1 MKMTARRA
9 VDPIIATLLLIAISV
24 AAGILVYVYV
34 NSLSGGL
41 TGSGGGQLSEQVSMD
56 SYNFNTLTAP
66 VISMRNTGGASS
78 SLTSVFFDGNAC
90 QTGNAVC
97 TAGPTFTEPATNGC
111 TDTVTLLPVTCA
123 TGQYTRMTL
132 AVVSQTAGTTHTLK
146 VVSATGGTFVMSIVA
161 GRTG

>member
-1 MKMTARRA
+1 MKVAARRA

-41 TGSGGGQLSEQVSMD
+41 TGTGGGQMSEQVSMD

-66 VISMRNTGGASS
+66 VISMRDTGGASS
-78 SLTSVFFDGNAC
+78 TLSSVFFDGNPC
-90 QTGNAVC
+90 QAGNAVC
-97 TAGPTFTEPATNGC
+97 TAAPAFVEPASNGC
-111 TDTVTLLPVTCA
+111 TDTAGALPVTCS
-123 TGQYTRMTL
+123 TGQYTKMTL
-132 AVVSQTAGTTHTLK
+132 TVAAQTAGTTHTLK
-146 VVSATGGTFVMSIVA
+146 VISATGGTFVISIVA

>member
-1 MKMTARRA
+1 MKAAARRA

-111 TDTVTLLPVTCA
+111 TDTAGALPVTCA

-132 AVVSQTAGTTHTLK
+132 TVVSQIAGTTHTLK

>member
-1 MKMTARRA
+1 MKVAARRA

-66 VISMRNTGGASS
+66 IISMRDTGGASS

-97 TAGPTFTEPATNGC
+97 TAAPTFTEPASNGC
-111 TDTVTLLPVTCA
+111 TDTAGALPVTCA

-132 AVVSQTAGTTHTLK
+132 TVVSQTAGTTHTLK